1 MMASL
6 AGCLF
11 LAACSSVPEV
21 KPGPAERSV
30 LYESRFKELS
40 GIDQWSLIGR
50 LAVNDGK
57 DGGSGHINWKLHG
70 ETSSM
75 DFHGALGRGAWRLDA
90 NGDGAVLELADGEVH
105 RAPTLGQLVEQKL
118 GWEFPVEALAWWV
131 RACTAPGGW
140 ERRDIDEFGRLRGL
154 SQFGW
159 EIEYGNYRDV
169 EGVFMPLKLTAR
181 RDSYS
186 VKLAIRNWF
195 LRVDPEKNE

>member
-21 KPGPAERSV
+21 KPGQAERSV
-30 LYESRFKELS
+30 LYESRFEELS

-57 DGGSGHINWKLHG
+57 DGGSGHINWKIHG
-70 ETSSM
+70 ETNSM

-105 RAPTLGQLVEQKL
+105 RAPTLGQLVEQRL

-131 RACTAPGGW
+131 RACAAPGGW
-140 ERRDIDEFGRLRGL
+140 DRRDIDEFGRLRGL
-154 SQFGW
+154 SQLGW
-159 EIEYGNYRDV
+159 EVEYGNYRDV
-169 EGVFMPLKLTAR
+169 GGVFMPIKLTAR

-195 LRVDPEKNE
+195 LRADPEQNE